1 MKLYPKIEVQTLR
14 HPSDVFRLSYT
25 LYLRLRVW
33 QSIVYYIGEERMYNG
48 RELCA
53 LVWRLG
59 IFLSDVSDSSAG
71 GLRLSTSSKIRAP
84 WNNGQ

>member
-25 LYLRLRVW
+25 LHPRLRVW

-48 RELCA
+48 A
-53 LVWRLG
+53 
-59 IFLSDVSDSSAG
+59 
-71 GLRLSTSSKIRAP
+71 
-84 WNNGQ
+84 